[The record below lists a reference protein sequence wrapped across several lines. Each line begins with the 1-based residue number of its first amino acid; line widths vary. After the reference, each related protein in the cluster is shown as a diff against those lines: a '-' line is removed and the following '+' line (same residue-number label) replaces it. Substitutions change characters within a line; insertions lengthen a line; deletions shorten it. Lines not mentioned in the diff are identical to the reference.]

1 MPPRTWGWYSIRPP
15 PDSAAQVPGADAGG
29 EHGRG
34 GRRRSRGRGG
44 RRLGRRGGGRRAGRG
59 LREPPD
65 VVAGHGAGEV
75 AQGPAGLENRG
86 LALVHVV
93 HQEDAFAESGQ
104 DFFDPAPV
112 EGAAGRRAL
121 EPRHDAVLVAF
132 GLEPADEP
140 GPGVGQALVVEVDR
154 VLGRQ
159 HDPQPEGARLLEQG
173 EQRLLGGRVADR
185 REVAEDLVHVEQRAQ
200 AGGPRLGPHPGE
212 DLVQQLGDEEHAL
225 GIPEV
230 ADAEDGG
237 PGPALRGEQQPADV
251 ERLALQPGLEP
262 RGGQDGVEA
271 HGELEPLL
279 GREEGVEVHDPHAG
293 ERRFLDRPDQARE
306 VEALAAGPGG
316 VKNVGDQ
323 GVLAAGG
330 IGLHAGERQ
339 QRGGRALHA
348 FAQEIAILPDRGGGR
363 LEAAEHV
370 HGEPGAAA
378 GRVDR
383 ELGRRAQARDA
394 LRCLIPLGQAL
405 APPLGLARRELLCVH
420 ARAGGFLSVD
430 PGQEVFGGE
439 VGEREQQVGQVALGV
454 DRDHRDVVD
463 QRLLEQAQGQPGLAA
478 AGHADDDGV
487 GGEVLRVVQDEVR
500 LQSTRIGVERLAQ
513 VEHSEVLVRAHA
525 ASFGKTASPALPGR
539 CAALACARV
548 PADGPVL
555 DSQHPVGAVLLET
568 GE

>member
-1 MPPRTWGWYSIRPP
+1 MLKME
-15 PDSAAQVPGADAGG
+15 A
-29 EHGRG
+29 
-34 GRRRSRGRGG
+34 RGRPCGVNSSRPMSSGSPSSQASNPG
-44 RRLGRRGGGRRAGRG
+44 R
-59 LREPPD
+59 
-65 VVAGHGAGEV
+65 
-75 AQGPAGLENRG
+75 
-86 LALVHVV
+86 
-93 HQEDAFAESGQ
+93 
-104 DFFDPAPV
+104 
-112 EGAAGRRAL
+112 
-121 EPRHDAVLVAF
+121 
-132 GLEPADEP
+132 
-140 GPGVGQALVVEVDR
+140 
-154 VLGRQ
+154 
-159 HDPQPEGARLLEQG
+159 
-173 EQRLLGGRVADR
+173 
-185 REVAEDLVHVEQRAQ
+185 
-200 AGGPRLGPHPGE
+200 
-212 DLVQQLGDEEHAL
+212 
-225 GIPEV
+225 
-230 ADAEDGG
+230 
-237 PGPALRGEQQPADV
+237 
-251 ERLALQPGLEP
+251 
-262 RGGQDGVEA
+262 GQDGVEA

-279 GREEGVEVHDPHAG
+279 GREEGVEVHDPHAAEG
-293 ERRFLDRPDQARE
+293 RFLDRPDQARE

-405 APPLGLARRELLCVH
+405 APQLGLARRKLLCVH

-500 LQSTRIGVERLAQ
+500 LQSTRTRC
-513 VEHSEVLVRAHA
+513 R
-525 ASFGKTASPALPGR
+525 TTCPGR
-539 CAALACARV
+539 TLRVSRTRSCGLLRKNGVSGVARGVARPWRARV

-555 DSQHPVGAVLLET
+555 VSQHPVGAVLLET
-568 GE
+568 AE